1 MLSFSYYLH
10 EKAEESRHSESIS
23 YCIAMMG
30 SVFLTGGIIQTLI
43 TVQRPQW
50 FLIFPYQL
58 GASPY
63 DFLGLGFTLIGVM
76 LLLVGI
82 ILGVHYGAQRIWYT
96 NALRDAY
103 RFEEEKLK
111 AQEKSQK
118 KEVLNLPV
126 QRATENPELE
136 AAQVEGQAEPQPA
149 ETVS

>member
-10 EKAEESRHSESIS
+10 EKAEESRHNESVA
-23 YCIAMMG
+23 YCIAMIG

-126 QRATENPELE
+126 QQAAENPELDV
-136 AAQVEGQAEPQPA
+136 AEGQAEPQAP

>member
-10 EKAEESRHSESIS
+10 EKAEESRHNESVA
-23 YCIAMMG
+23 YCIAMIG

-63 DFLGLGFTLIGVM
+63 DFLGLGFTLVGVI
-76 LLLVGI
+76 LFLAGI
-82 ILGVHYGAQRIWYT
+82 ILGVHYGAQRLWYT

-103 RFEEEKLK
+103 RFEEERLK

-118 KEVLNLPV
+118 AVLDLPV
-126 QRATENPELE
+126 QRAAENPELD
-136 AAQVEGQAEPQPA
+136 VSEGEAEPQAP

>member
-10 EKAEESRHSESIS
+10 EKAEESRHSESIA
-23 YCIAMMG
+23 YCIAMIG

-118 KEVLNLPV
+118 KEVLNLPL

-136 AAQVEGQAEPQPA
+136 AAQVEGQSEPQPA

>member
-10 EKAEESRHSESIS
+10 EKAEESRHSESIA

-111 AQEKSQK
+111 AQEKSRK
-118 KEVLNLPV
+118 AVLDLQV

-136 AAQVEGQAEPQPA
+136 AEQAQAEPKAPEA
-149 ETVS
+149 AS

>member
-1 MLSFSYYLH
+1 MINFSYYLH
-10 EKAEESRHSESIS
+10 EKAEESRHSESIA
-23 YCIAMMG
+23 YFVAMMG
-30 SVFLTGGIIQTLI
+30 SVFLVGGIIQTLV

-76 LLLVGI
+76 LFLAGI

-96 NALRDAY
+96 NSLKDAY

-111 AQEKSQK
+111 ARNKNKIEIPKLQA
-118 KEVLNLPV
+118 
-126 QRATENPELE
+126 QRTTENPELQNE
-136 AAQVEGQAEPQPA
+136 AEKTAI
-149 ETVS
+149 